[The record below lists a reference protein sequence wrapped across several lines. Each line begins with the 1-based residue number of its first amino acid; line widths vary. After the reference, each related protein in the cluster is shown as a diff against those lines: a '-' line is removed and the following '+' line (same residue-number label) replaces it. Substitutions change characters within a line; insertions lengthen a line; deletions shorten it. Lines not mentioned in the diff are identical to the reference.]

1 MKKRNLI
8 IIGLVSVALVST
20 LGIVYYRR
28 NKKKKADLKIKKEG
42 VKKDSRAF
50 KITSY
55 MLEEVN
61 KLLSNYEYKDDAI
74 YDVSSKRKIGDNALW
89 SVWGVLHRN
98 YNNLLNGVNNDDSI
112 DEKTRAYALSLLDE
126 YKKSLE
132 KVFPSSR
139 FNSQSKDFTKYNL
152 DKAVEVDVYN
162 SKI

>member
-20 LGIVYYRR
+20 LGIIYYKRS
-28 NKKKKADLKIKKEG
+28 KKKKSDNKLKKDG
-42 VKKDSRAF
+42 VKKDSRAV
-50 KITSY
+50 KITTY
-55 MLEEVN
+55 MLEQLN
-61 KLLSNYEYKDDAI
+61 KVLSNYEYKDDAI
-74 YDVSSKRKIGDNALW
+74 YDVSSNRKIGDNALW
-89 SVWGVLHRN
+89 SVWGVFHRN

-132 KVFPSSR
+132 KVFPSSK

>member
-8 IIGLVSVALVST
+8 IIGLVSVALVSA
-20 LGIVYYRR
+20 LGLVYYRR
-28 NKKKKADLKIKKEG
+28 NKKKKADVKHKKDG
-42 VKKDSRAF
+42 VKKDSRAV
-50 KITSY
+50 KIATY
-55 MLEEVN
+55 MLEQVN

-89 SVWGVLHRN
+89 SVWGVLNRN

-112 DEKTRAYALSLLDE
+112 DEKTRTYALSLLDE

-132 KVFPSSR
+132 KVFPSSK